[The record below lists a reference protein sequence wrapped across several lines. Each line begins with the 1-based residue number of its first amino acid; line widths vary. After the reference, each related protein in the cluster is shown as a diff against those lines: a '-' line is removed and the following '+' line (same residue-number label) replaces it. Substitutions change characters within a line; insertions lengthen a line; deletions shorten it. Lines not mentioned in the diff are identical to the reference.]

1 MTNNQNEG
9 TEMDFNLIKKYVKL
23 FEESN
28 ISELEIEQDSAR
40 IKISKKV
47 ETSVQV
53 HNVTTPA
60 HAPAAPVVAAS
71 KADAAL
77 PKEEKNSKIKE
88 IKSPIV
94 GTFYRAP
101 GPDADPYVKVGDMV
115 SSGSVLCIIEA
126 MKLMN
131 EIESDIT
138 GKIVKILVENGK
150 PVEYNQP
157 LMLIEA
163 D

>member
-1 MTNNQNEG
+1 
-9 TEMDFNLIKKYVKL
+9 MDFNLIKKYVKL

-28 ISELEIEQDSAR
+28 ISELEIEQDNAR
-40 IKISKKV
+40 IKIYKKV
-47 ETSVQV
+47 ETTVQV
-53 HNVTTPA
+53 HNVATPV
-60 HAPAAPVVAAS
+60 HAPAVAVTKSEATQ
-71 KADAAL
+71 

-101 GPDADPYVKVGDMV
+101 GPDADSYVKVGDMV
-115 SSGSVLCIIEA
+115 SSGTVLCIIEA

>member
-1 MTNNQNEG
+1 
-9 TEMDFNLIKKYVKL
+9 MDFNLIKKYVKL
-23 FEESN
+23 IEESN
-28 ISELEIEQDSAR
+28 ISELEIEQDNSR
-40 IKISKKV
+40 IKICKKV
-47 ETSVQV
+47 DI
-53 HNVTTPA
+53 PA
-60 HAPAAPVVAAS
+60 NAQHYALPSNPPAAVNPAP
-71 KADAAL
+71 KQETQQ

-101 GPDADPYVKVGDMV
+101 GPDADPYIKVGDTV
-115 SSGSVLCIIEA
+115 SSGTVLCIIEA

-157 LMLIEA
+157 LMLIEVE
-163 D
+163 

>member
-1 MTNNQNEG
+1 
-9 TEMDFNLIKKYVKL
+9 MDFNLIKKYVKL
-23 FEESN
+23 IEESN
-28 ISELEIEQDSAR
+28 ISELEIEQDNSR
-40 IKISKKV
+40 IKICK
-47 ETSVQV
+47 
-53 HNVTTPA
+53 
-60 HAPAAPVVAAS
+60 
-71 KADAAL
+71 KADAPTNSQHDAAHAL
-77 PKEEKNSKIKE
+77 SPAPPNMAPKQEVQQLKEEKNSKIKE

-101 GPDADPYVKVGDMV
+101 GPDADPYVKVGDTV
-115 SSGSVLCIIEA
+115 STGTVLCIIEA

>member
-1 MTNNQNEG
+1 
-9 TEMDFNLIKKYVKL
+9 MDFNLIKKYVKL
-23 FEESN
+23 IEESN
-28 ISELEIEQDSAR
+28 ISELEIEQDNSR
-40 IKISKKV
+40 IKICK
-47 ETSVQV
+47 
-53 HNVTTPA
+53 
-60 HAPAAPVVAAS
+60 
-71 KADAAL
+71 KADAATNPQHDAIHIHSQATTNAAPKQDVQQ
-77 PKEEKNSKIKE
+77 PKEEKNSKTKE

-101 GPDADPYVKVGDMV
+101 GPDADPYVKIGDTV
-115 SSGSVLCIIEA
+115 STGTVLCIIEA

-157 LMLIEA
+157 LMLIEVE
-163 D
+163 